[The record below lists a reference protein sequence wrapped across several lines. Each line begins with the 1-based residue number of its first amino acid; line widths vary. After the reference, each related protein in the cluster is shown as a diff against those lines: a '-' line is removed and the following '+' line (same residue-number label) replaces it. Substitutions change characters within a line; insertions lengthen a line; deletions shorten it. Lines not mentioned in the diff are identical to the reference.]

1 MENKRFYSRKN
12 YENDDEYFRKLNNID
27 KSKNWLFQN
36 YIGGYYTSKNN
47 RNNLFLSTP
56 NNYDNPTNN
65 EYNRRGSGLFFELNR
80 KEKEIQKRKEKEQY
94 RKDLLKQIEE
104 NEKRKQKL
112 KIELYEENKVNDFKN
127 NEYLLYKKEQEE
139 EYEKLK
145 KLNKNRKLKN
155 EFIITN
161 QKELTLNY
169 NKNEDEN
176 KGKEEKINNNAH
188 QEEIKNEKIK
198 ERIKEEMFNNYNSII
213 SSNYPNIFGEKEEL
227 INYIDKEFQDFENIF
242 DNNNDI
248 ENNKYENLFYNEDL
262 GIINNNEFKNENKRY
277 YINNNNLQNNIDK
290 SYNSI
295 FEKIEYVNDLTKS
308 FKMKM
313 KPSKYFNHKRDI
325 LLDSFSN
332 MILQADNK
340 SDKKDN
346 YIKNKIKS
354 LTNGIKEEEKIS
366 NNIEKKDAEKDL
378 NEKSSNKNS
387 TENIEIKKEEK
398 EKDS

>member
-1 MENKRFYSRKN
+1 
-12 YENDDEYFRKLNNID
+12 
-27 KSKNWLFQN
+27 
-36 YIGGYYTSKNN
+36 
-47 RNNLFLSTP
+47 
-56 NNYDNPTNN
+56 
-65 EYNRRGSGLFFELNR
+65 
-80 KEKEIQKRKEKEQY
+80 
-94 RKDLLKQIEE
+94 
-104 NEKRKQKL
+104 
-112 KIELYEENKVNDFKN
+112 
-127 NEYLLYKKEQEE
+127 
-139 EYEKLK
+139 
-145 KLNKNRKLKN
+145 
-155 EFIITN
+155 
-161 QKELTLNY
+161 
-169 NKNEDEN
+169 
-176 KGKEEKINNNAH
+176 
-188 QEEIKNEKIK
+188 
-198 ERIKEEMFNNYNSII
+198 MFNNYNSII

-242 DNNNDI
+242 DNNNNDI

-262 GIINNNEFKNENKRY
+262 GIINNNGHKNENKRY

-366 NNIEKKDAEKDL
+366 NNIEKKDAEKEL
-378 NEKSSNKNS
+378 NEKRSNKNS

-398 EKDS
+398 EKASWQENKEF

>member
-65 EYNRRGSGLFFELNR
+65 EYNRRNSGLCFELNR

-112 KIELYEENKVNDFKN
+112 KRELFEENKVNDFKN

-169 NKNEDEN
+169 SKNEDEN
-176 KGKEEKINNNAH
+176 KDKEEKVNNNVH

-262 GIINNNEFKNENKRY
+262 GIINNNGHKNENKRY

-346 YIKNKIKS
+346 YIKIHKYLK
-354 LTNGIKEEEKIS
+354 L
-366 NNIEKKDAEKDL
+366 
-378 NEKSSNKNS
+378 
-387 TENIEIKKEEK
+387 
-398 EKDS
+398 